1 MTRLSNSQLFFF
13 ALPWFVSAVMHGPI
27 AGIIPTLYA
36 SEFGLDLALIG
47 TVLLIAR
54 VFDAVTDPMIGFLS
68 DRTVS
73 RHGKRKPWVVAGAAL
88 TVISIWFLYRPGDT
102 ASTTYLLVFAISLYL
117 GWTIM
122 EIPAVAWILEMSRDT
137 TQRTRINAARTVAT
151 FVGGILFFI
160 LPALVPGSDG
170 SMNFQVLG
178 LVAIG
183 VVVGIPITTFLMVK
197 LVPQGDV
204 ASSEKPPKIAE
215 LWGSIKN
222 NRPFLYFLAVYLFI
236 GIANGIVG
244 VLGFLYVDSYLQIGT
259 RFTELFLPA
268 MLIGP
273 LTIPLWVWVLNRF
286 GKYRVTVLAFA
297 FYTLLMPLPWFVQPG
312 PSAFL
317 PMLIYNSVV
326 AAFAPLLM
334 VSMPA
339 MLGDII
345 DYDELETGKNRA
357 GQYSSFLTL
366 LAKGVAAIAGPLTFV
381 IVGLYGYQPGAENDA
396 AAITGLRVIYNIA
409 PAIVI
414 IPGIFLLWRF
424 PINDDSQLKIKE
436 QLEARLDGDNTEG
449 GGDA

>member
-1 MTRLSNSQLFFF
+1 MTTKLSNSQLFFF
-13 ALPWFVSAVMHGPI
+13 ALPWVVTAVMHGPI

-47 TVLLIAR
+47 TVLLLAR
-54 VFDAVTDPMIGFLS
+54 VFDAVTDPLIGFMS

-73 RHGKRKPWVVAGAAL
+73 PYGKRKPWIVAGAAL

-102 ASTTYLLVFAISLYL
+102 ASITYLLVFAISLYL

-137 TQRTRINAARTVAT
+137 KQRTRINAARTVAT
-151 FVGGILFFI
+151 FVGGIAFYLI
-160 LPALVPGSDG
+160 PALVPDSDG

-183 VVVGIPITTFLMVK
+183 VVIGVPITTYLLVKMV
-197 LVPQGDV
+197 PRGDV
-204 ASSEKPPKIAE
+204 VQSEKPPTLSE
-215 LWGSIKN
+215 LWGSIRN
-222 NRPFLYFLAVYLFI
+222 NPPFLNYLALYVFI
-236 GIANGIVG
+236 GVANGIIG

-268 MLIGP
+268 MLVGP
-273 LTIPLWVWVLNRF
+273 LMIPLWVWVLNKF

-317 PMLIYNSVV
+317 PMLIYNTVV

-345 DYDELETGKNRA
+345 DYDELATGKNR
-357 GQYSSFLTL
+357 G
-366 LAKGVAAIAGPLTFV
+366 GPIQRFSDPAVQGGCGDRWTA
-381 IVGLYGYQPGAENDA
+381 Y
-396 AAITGLRVIYNIA
+396 LRHCRA
-409 PAIVI
+409 
-414 IPGIFLLWRF
+414 L
-424 PINDDSQLKIKE
+424 
-436 QLEARLDGDNTEG
+436 RLSTWN
-449 GGDA
+449 